1 MFIELLVN
9 GSVMFDVWMNM
20 LGWLVNVG
28 LVVCILLG
36 FGLMLMQLILVLE
49 NVVVKYFGLLLM
61 LSSVW
66 LIGGLLCV
74 VSYRLLIIVVVLVVS
89 V

>member
-36 FGLMLMQLILVLE
+36 FGLMLM
-49 NVVVKYFGLLLM
+49 
-61 LSSVW
+61 
-66 LIGGLLCV
+66 
-74 VSYRLLIIVVVLVVS
+74 
-89 V
+89 

>member
-1 MFIELLVN
+1 M
-9 GSVMFDVWMNM
+9 
-20 LGWLVNVG
+20 
-28 LVVCILLG
+28 
-36 FGLMLMQLILVLE
+36 LE